1 MFSKYL
7 TSKIKNYPSDLN
19 EVLFYIIVLFIVETQ
34 RDTGSGRGT
43 DSAERRAGN
52 RRNSEA
58 LGYERDMIDDPVP
71 FFHRITAS
79 FIRSLTHFTIR
90 SYGGRWMINS
100 LQAPL
105 FDSFFRYYRNYKLT
119 RLPCFYTLTTRHR
132 ISTCCQGLE
141 FRKQYALVGFDR
153 FLALMPHDQICK
165 C

>member
-7 TSKIKNYPSDLN
+7 NSKIKNYLSDLN

-34 RDTGSGRGT
+34 RDTGYGRGT
-43 DSAERRAGN
+43 DMNGAGN

-90 SYGGRWMINS
+90 SCGGRWMINS

-132 ISTCCQGLE
+132 ISTCCWGLE